1 MKCYYHPESD
11 SAKACSSCRKLLC
24 SSCSHTIKGTIYCQD
39 CLVAG
44 AELAALA
51 ASPRLSNYS
60 PARAGLFGVVPGL
73 GAVYNGQYVKAVIH
87 FSVFAS
93 LVILGGEIGIFVVG
107 AISFYIF
114 MLVDAYR
121 SAQVIVRRWV
131 AQPEIMEEESEETSL
146 LLWGGILILMGFI
159 FFLANLGVFDL
170 EEIVGVTL
178 PLIFVAGG
186 IYLVLDHYLGGK
198 GSTSSRRAAPGAA
211 TEQPGVPTPEFE
223 PEDHH

>member
-51 ASPRLSNYS
+51 ASPRLANYS

-131 AQPEIMEEESEETSL
+131 AHPEIMEEGVRGDQSAPVGRYPHPHGVHL
-146 LLWGGILILMGFI
+146 LSRQPRCFRSRGDRRRHLALGFCCGW
-159 FFLANLGVFDL
+159 NLSRFGP
-170 EEIVGVTL
+170 L
-178 PLIFVAGG
+178 PG
-186 IYLVLDHYLGGK
+186 
-198 GSTSSRRAAPGAA
+198 R
-211 TEQPGVPTPEFE
+211 
-223 PEDHH
+223 